1 MQTHELEGKVA
12 IVTGGAGGIGRATA
26 ALLVAEGARVVV
38 ADIDAEAGQALA
50 EQLGGAAAFQQT
62 DVSDADQVQ
71 ALVDFAVAHFGGLD
85 IMFNNAGIGSALKR
99 FLPDDLEDFTQIMNV
114 NLFGVLIGAQRAG
127 RYMKDHGG
135 GSIINNASIAAI
147 NAGTGMISYRSSKAA
162 IAHASKCMAI
172 DLAPY
177 GIRVNCLTPAHIR
190 TGITTYE
197 MGPVLRYMQPLER
210 EAQPEDVANAVVFLA
225 SDRAAQVTGI
235 VMPID
240 GGTTAGP
247 PYAQTKLIMS
257 TAQPPEGASN
267 STS

>member
-1 MQTHELEGKVA
+1 MHAQELEGKVA

-26 ALLVAEGARVVV
+26 ELLVAEGASVVIGDV
-38 ADIDAEAGQALA
+38 DAEEGRAVAHRIGKS
-50 EQLGGAAAFQQT
+50 AAFQQT

-71 ALVDFAVAHFGGLD
+71 ALVDFSVDRFGRLD
-85 IMFNNAGIGSALKR
+85 IMFNNAGIGSPLKR
-99 FLPDDLEDFTQIMNV
+99 FLPDDLQDFSRIMNV
-114 NLFGVLIGAQRAG
+114 NLFGVIVGSQRAA

-135 GSIINNASIAAI
+135 GCIINNASIAAI
-147 NAGTGMISYRSSKAA
+147 NAGTGMISYRASKAA

-197 MGPVLRYMQPLER
+197 MGPILKYMQPLER
-210 EAQPEDVANAVVFLA
+210 EAQPEDVANAVVWLS

-235 VMPID
+235 VLPID

-257 TAQPPEGASN
+257 TLRPPESDTT
-267 STS
+267 STP

>member
-1 MQTHELEGKVA
+1 MRPQELADKVA
-12 IVTGGAGGIGRATA
+12 IVTGGAGGIGQATA
-26 ALLVAEGARVVV
+26 EMLVDEGARVVV
-38 ADIDAEAGQALA
+38 ADVDTTAGQALA
-50 EQLGGAAAFQQT
+50 ARIGDAAAFVET
-62 DVSDADQVQ
+62 DVADADQVQ
-71 ALVDFAVAHFGGLD
+71 ALVDFTVDRFGGLD
-85 IMFNNAGIGSALKR
+85 LMFNNAGIGSALKR
-99 FLPDDLEDFTQIMNV
+99 FLGDDLEDFSRIINV
-114 NLFGVLIGAQRAG
+114 NLFGVIIGSQRAA

-135 GSIINNASIAAI
+135 GCIINNASIAAV
-147 NAGTGMISYRSSKAA
+147 NAGTGMISYRASKAA
-162 IAHASKCMAI
+162 IAHATKCMAI

-225 SDRAAQVTGI
+225 SERAAQVTGI
-235 VMPID
+235 VLPID

-257 TAQPPEGASN
+257 TGRPTEGA
-267 STS
+267 TSSP